1 MSSSARGRIV
11 RRNNAPIR
19 PRKPATS
26 VPDLIFALAFAG
38 WTMAIIFFAASF
50 VNDKVTEGDAGK
62 ILARLFAGALALTS
76 AFGFALGML
85 LLRDERRERDHYVVP
100 AILGVAI
107 GLLEALLF
115 LVPAAAFLFVP
126 FLLLIFAFRGVRR
139 AISRSF
145 HRRRD
150 KVDR

>member
-1 MSSSARGRIV
+1 MSSSARGKIV

-26 VPDLIFALAFAG
+26 VPDVIFTLAFAG
-38 WTMAIIFFAASF
+38 WTMALVFAVASF
-50 VNDKVTEGDAGK
+50 GNDAVTEGDAGK

-76 AFGFALGML
+76 AFGFALGLL

-100 AILGVAI
+100 AILGAII

-115 LVPAAAFLFVP
+115 LWPAATFLFAP

-139 AISRSF
+139 RISNAFST
-145 HRRRD
+145 RRGAAR
-150 KVDR
+150 

>member
-1 MSSSARGRIV
+1 MSSTARGRIV

-26 VPDLIFALAFAG
+26 VPDLIFTLAFAG
-38 WTMAIIFFAASF
+38 WTMAIVFVIASF
-50 VNDKVTEGDAGK
+50 GNNDVTEGDAGK

-76 AFGFALGML
+76 AFGFALGLL
-85 LLRDERRERDHYVVP
+85 LLRGERRNRDHYVVP
-100 AILGVAI
+100 ALLGVTI

-115 LVPAAAFLFVP
+115 LWPAAALLFAP
-126 FLLLIFAFRGVRR
+126 FLLLVFAFRGVRR

-145 HRRRD
+145 NNRRGATR
-150 KVDR
+150 